1 MNLYTLP
8 FLLEIFQ
15 NFSSHTFVSSYLTFN
30 ITKYINLVKLKTNW
44 TMVYK
49 LIDIM
54 FLFCEATPHMNMNMQ
69 LARFSLVFF
78 LVSPITHSFFVG
90 TDIYIRLC
98 HVFEGHLKSCAVLS
112 SIECFQSQSRAVSH
126 VSLAFSTN
134 RRIRCIL
141 SLSFTGSL
149 LFFNNT

>member
-15 NFSSHTFVSSYLTFN
+15 KICINIVKYSFSSHTFVSSYLTFN
-30 ITKYINLVKLKTNW
+30 ITKYINLVKLRTNW

-78 LVSPITHSFFVG
+78 LVSPITHSFFVKLNVCVAQ
-90 TDIYIRLC
+90 IYIYGCVTCLKVTWNHVLC
-98 HVFEGHLKSCAVLS
+98 CH
-112 SIECFQSQSRAVSH
+112 Q
-126 VSLAFSTN
+126 
-134 RRIRCIL
+134 
-141 SLSFTGSL
+141 
-149 LFFNNT
+149 